1 MPNPPL
7 PYPSQ
12 LTYHEIASLVWKV
25 IAALGVGAY
34 AALKFPFAGND
45 NAKTFRAY
53 TSHAFLRQITK
64 SFTIRQIQLTTT
76 GTSYDEFARSRRIVP
91 YTSHWGE
98 TGHGYWVGS
107 SSAVYVLVWF
117 HGGNYYSPAHPAYFD
132 YLNGIVKTVCRSIGN
147 QFAVLVPPY
156 TLAPHAKY
164 PCQLREGL
172 DVLRY
177 LVEVE
182 GKEPGKI
189 ILGGDS
195 AGGNLVLGIL
205 SHLSHPHPDPSI
217 PAGPYIHEDLAGA
230 LLMGPWVSFDQTW
243 PSIKRNINRDC
254 VSLVPSSVSAENWLG
269 QKPLDKYNEPLRA
282 PVDWWSNVKARQLL
296 LVTGADDLMVDSHEA
311 FAANLKLANPHKTEV
326 VIAPGEGHIA
336 PILNLMLGD
345 HSEYQST
352 IAMKKWLLSIVE

>member
-1 MPNPPL
+1 M
-7 PYPSQ
+7 
-12 LTYHEIASLVWKV
+12 
-25 IAALGVGAY
+25 
-34 AALKFPFAGND
+34 
-45 NAKTFRAY
+45 
-53 TSHAFLRQITK
+53 
-64 SFTIRQIQLTTT
+64 
-76 GTSYDEFARSRRIVP
+76 
-91 YTSHWGE
+91 
-98 TGHGYWVGS
+98 
-107 SSAVYVLVWF
+107 
-117 HGGNYYSPAHPAYFD
+117 
-132 YLNGIVKTVCRSIGN
+132 CRSIGN

-172 DVLRY
+172 DALRY

-205 SHLSHPHPDPSI
+205 SHLSHPHPHPSI

-243 PSIKRNINRDC
+243 PSIKRNVNRDC

-311 FAANLKLANPHKTEV
+311 FAANLKVCLRPPHR
-326 VIAPGEGHIA
+326 
-336 PILNLMLGD
+336 
-345 HSEYQST
+345 
-352 IAMKKWLLSIVE
+352 